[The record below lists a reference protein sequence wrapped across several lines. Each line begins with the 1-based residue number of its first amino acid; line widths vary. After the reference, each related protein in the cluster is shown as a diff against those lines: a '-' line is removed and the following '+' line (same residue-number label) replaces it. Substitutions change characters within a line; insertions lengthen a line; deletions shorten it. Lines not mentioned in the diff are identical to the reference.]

1 MKYSL
6 ICVFLFTYSSLQDIS
21 VKLIND
27 ASGVLRS
34 YQSIKI
40 SVQSITFKNELLL
53 EKICYIKEM
62 TFLHPRIKNLASFF
76 PSAPHKIFDH
86 RKF

>member
-27 ASGVLRS
+27 ASGVLQS

-40 SVQSITFKNELLL
+40 FVQSITFKNELLL
-53 EKICYIKEM
+53 EKFVI
-62 TFLHPRIKNLASFF
+62 
-76 PSAPHKIFDH
+76 
-86 RKF
+86 